1 VRSKAIAL
9 ASALGAC
16 LAAGPGMAQE
26 QAAAATLTAEQMI
39 EVERELYGS
48 PDLREPC
55 ARPNPGEIVVC
66 HTEPED
72 FRVESPTEAALRNGE
87 RPPGMPP
94 NAAHLFDP
102 PPCVPSLLTFCGK
115 FGRAPKA
122 PAIVDLTALPEPL
135 TAEEAA
141 LVFRADDWPAEAGP
155 ARPAAASPA
164 DAP

>member
-1 VRSKAIAL
+1 MRSKLIAL

-16 LAAGPGMAQE
+16 LATGSARSQE
-26 QAAAATLTAEQMI
+26 QDAPSTLTAEQMI
-39 EVERELYGS
+39 EVARRLYGS

-55 ARPNPGEIVVC
+55 AQPKPGEIVVC
-66 HTEPED
+66 HTEPEQP
-72 FRVESPTEAALRNGE
+72 RLESPTEEALRKGE
-87 RPPGMPP
+87 RPPGMQP

-115 FGRAPKA
+115 FGGTPRAPV
-122 PAIVDLTALPEPL
+122 IVDLTTLPEPL
-135 TAEEAA
+135 TPEEAA
-141 LVFRADDWPAEAGP
+141 LVFRAEDHPAAAGA